1 MAKQYGFTS
10 EGVQAFL
17 DDVIGDVMDAIHET
31 GTYEDRLYIT
41 VGARTIV
48 VPMVSETYEALDG
61 ALHDAVT
68 IWESEY
74 IKEDSEHEDK

>member
-1 MAKQYGFTS
+1 MTKQYGFTS
-10 EGVQAFL
+10 EGVQTFL
-17 DDVIGDVMDAIHET
+17 DDVIGDVMEAIHET

-74 IKEDSEHEDK
+74 MEEKENEDE

>member
-1 MAKQYGFTS
+1 MTKQYGFTS
-10 EGVQAFL
+10 EGVQTFL
-17 DDVIGDVMDAIHET
+17 DDVIGDVMEAIHET

-61 ALHDAVT
+61 ALHDAVN
-68 IWESEY
+68 IWEREYEGGKNSED
-74 IKEDSEHEDK
+74 E

>member
-1 MAKQYGFTS
+1 MTKQYGFTS

-31 GTYEDRLYIT
+31 GTYEDQLYIT
-41 VGARTIV
+41 VGSRTIT

-61 ALHDAVT
+61 ALHDAVN

-74 IKEDSEHEDK
+74 EGEKNNEDE

>member
-1 MAKQYGFTS
+1 MTKQYGFTS

-17 DDVIGDVMDAIHET
+17 DDVIGDVMEAIHET

-41 VGARTIV
+41 VGSRTIV

-61 ALHDAVT
+61 ALHDAVD
-68 IWESEY
+68 IWETEY
-74 IKEDSEHEDK
+74 EREEK

>member
-1 MAKQYGFTS
+1 MPKQYGFTS

-17 DDVIGDVMDAIHET
+17 DDIIGDVMEAIHET
-31 GTYEDRLYIT
+31 GTYEDRLTIT
-41 VGARTIV
+41 AGSRTITI
-48 VPMVSETYEALDG
+48 PMVAETYEAIEL

-74 IKEDSEHEDK
+74 MEEEKDNA

>member
-1 MAKQYGFTS
+1 MTKQYGFTS
-10 EGVQAFL
+10 EGVRAFL
-17 DDVIGDVMDAIHET
+17 DDVIGDVMEAIHET
-31 GTYEDRLYIT
+31 GTHEDRLYIT

-61 ALHDAVT
+61 VLHDAVN

-74 IKEDSEHEDK
+74 EGEKNNEDE